1 MGVGGGGMSTRKL
14 VRAYCFTLG
23 CLAIVAAFS
32 TASIASDGQ
41 QQAASTPA
49 PAVQQPTPSTLAPP
63 STPPLVSLTEGTL
76 QELERQGDQLR
87 AQKRYLDSIDYYNAA
102 IAKQP
107 TALLWNKKGIA
118 LLFLQRNKEAQKCF
132 EEALR
137 VDKNSPEAM
146 NNLGFVAQME
156 KRYNKAL
163 KYYQK
168 ALALRPQSPTFHYN
182 LGAAYFGKHD
192 FARATQEYQTA
203 YNLDP
208 DIFQRV
214 SKTGVMAQSSS
225 PEDRAAFSFM
235 VARMY
240 AQAGDFEHSLEYLR
254 KAMEEGYKNINKVYT
269 ESEFAN
275 LRTDPRFAELMAQKP
290 QAIQ

>member
-1 MGVGGGGMSTRKL
+1 
-14 VRAYCFTLG
+14 
-23 CLAIVAAFS
+23 
-32 TASIASDGQ
+32 
-41 QQAASTPA
+41 
-49 PAVQQPTPSTLAPP
+49 
-63 STPPLVSLTEGTL
+63 LVSLTEGTL

-87 AQKRYLDSIDYYNAA
+87 AQKRYLDSVDYYNAA

-156 KRYNKAL
+156 KRYNKAI

-182 LGAAYFGKHD
+182 LGAAYFSKHD

-203 YNLDP
+203 YTLDP

-214 SKTGVMAQSSS
+214 SKTGVMAQSTS

-254 KAMEEGYKNINKVYT
+254 KAMEEGYKNIDKVYT